1 MFQHPFIIVSLHRRS
16 WVIFRGGP
24 TIPYCQNSILSCQH
38 FFLSGGAKFADSV
51 LCQVTVL
58 SYFTKLICPQAN
70 MAGEWLKNKQKWKK
84 NRKLWKKP
92 TKRDRKKNKNDR
104 KTGKMRSFT
113 NYIICIICQA
123 QIYVL
128 TSSNFC
134 PAKLPFLSC
143 QAPISV
149 LPRSHLFVLPSE
161 AIFSRGGQGPPSPPL
176 SATPMG
182 AYGCLPVPTSASS
195 VFKAPTSAFI
205 LFIERQL

>member
-1 MFQHPFIIVSLHRRS
+1 MAEKQ
-16 WVIFRGGP
+16 
-24 TIPYCQNSILSCQH
+24 
-38 FFLSGGAKFADSV
+38 AK
-51 LCQVTVL
+51 
-58 SYFTKLICPQAN
+58 
-70 MAGEWLKNKQKWKK
+70 MEEKQETMEET
-84 NRKLWKKP
+84 NQ
-92 TKRDRKKNKNDR
+92 KRQKKNKNDR

>member
-1 MFQHPFIIVSLHRRS
+1 
-16 WVIFRGGP
+16 
-24 TIPYCQNSILSCQH
+24 
-38 FFLSGGAKFADSV
+38 
-51 LCQVTVL
+51 
-58 SYFTKLICPQAN
+58 

-143 QAPISV
+143 QDHIYLSCQAKQFFPGGGKAP
-149 LPRSHLFVLPSE
+149 LP
-161 AIFSRGGQGPPSPPL
+161 PPL
-176 SATPMG
+176 SY
-182 AYGCLPVPTSASS
+182 AYGCLWVPTSAYQCLICVQSTYKC
-195 VFKAPTSAFI
+195 FHT
-205 LFIERQL
+205 LH

>member
-1 MFQHPFIIVSLHRRS
+1 MKKKTLKKSKYTYQ
-16 WVIFRGGP
+16 
-24 TIPYCQNSILSCQH
+24 IL
-38 FFLSGGAKFADSV
+38 F
-51 LCQVTVL
+51 CQVTMP
-58 SYFTKLICPQAN
+58 SYSAKLFCQQAN

-161 AIFSRGGQGPPSPPL
+161 AIFSRGGQGPPSPPSQL
-176 SATPMG
+176 RLWVPMG
-182 AYGCLPVPTSASS
+182 AYQCLPVPHLCSKHLQVLSYSSLKGSFKILWTSI
-195 VFKAPTSAFI
+195 PISAI
-205 LFIERQL
+205 LTRRWHQQTLLLKFVNIDVH